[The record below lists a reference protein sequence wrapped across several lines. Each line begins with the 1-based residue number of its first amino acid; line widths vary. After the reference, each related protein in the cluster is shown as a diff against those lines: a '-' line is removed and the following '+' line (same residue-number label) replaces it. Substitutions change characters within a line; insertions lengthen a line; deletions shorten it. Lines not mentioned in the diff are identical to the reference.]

1 MCHAPARLFRIVKR
15 GFIREGYF
23 ADLTL
28 LKPGAAR
35 KIGKGEII
43 SKCGWSPYEGENVSW
58 HVEKTFVNGSLL
70 YDQGRFSQEKAARAL
85 EFSV

>member
-70 YDQGRFSQEKAARAL
+70 YDRGRFSQEKAARAL